1 MGPGIVAGRVL
12 QMAAG
17 RISGKARS
25 SRLWG
30 RVQTAAAAARSRLAA
45 SLIRRHSQFHLNR
58 LTAARRYLNRSA
70 QGIVNGSNQ
79 AGYVVFC
86 YLPVAVEVV
95 QGEREFLP
103 SSVALRYR
111 NVAFE
116 FLQCRQILYHDLSSW
131 IGSKIMFERS
141 ILCRRIFVKFILK
154 HSNAVREIF
163 VICYNVNNFFIT
175 F

>member
-30 RVQTAAAAARSRLAA
+30 RVQTAAAARSRLTA

-116 FLQCRQILYHDLSSW
+116 FLQWHQVLYYNLSSW
-131 IGSKIMFERS
+131 IGSKIMFEINIMSENIVYR
-141 ILCRRIFVKFILK
+141 L
-154 HSNAVREIF
+154 EI
-163 VICYNVNNFFIT
+163 C
-175 F
+175 